1 MLTKASYITYLAFYP
16 TEAVDSDYHLY
27 CNSIQHEWLYQNL
40 MLTKASYKSV
50 LHYISS
56 FLPNLY

>member
-40 MLTKASYKSV
+40 MLTKASYITY
-50 LHYISS
+50 LA
-56 FLPNLY
+56 FLPTYTY